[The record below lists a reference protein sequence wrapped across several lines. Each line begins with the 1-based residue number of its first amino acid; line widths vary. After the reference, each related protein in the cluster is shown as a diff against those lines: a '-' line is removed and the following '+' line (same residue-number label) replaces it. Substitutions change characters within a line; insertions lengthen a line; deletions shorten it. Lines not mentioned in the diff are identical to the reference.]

1 MTNRKYRP
9 KGINKSK
16 LVALI
21 SQQIDED
28 PKEVRRIVGC
38 FLDSIITGLAQ
49 QKKIVISDFGVFQ
62 TSYRAPFEGYDPNA
76 DQKIQ
81 VPGRSIPVFKAGK
94 RLKKQ
99 LNPDKNAKQTDEDSS
114 VEEDFFSSESD
125 D

>member
-16 LVALI
+16 LVTLI
-21 SQQIDED
+21 AQQIDED
-28 PKEVRRIVGC
+28 PKEVRRMVEC
-38 FLDSIITGLAQ
+38 FLDSIITGLSQ

-94 RLKKQ
+94 RLKRQ
-99 LNPDKNAKQTDEDSS
+99 LNPNRNAKRTEEDNSVDEDSS
-114 VEEDFFSSESD
+114 FSESD